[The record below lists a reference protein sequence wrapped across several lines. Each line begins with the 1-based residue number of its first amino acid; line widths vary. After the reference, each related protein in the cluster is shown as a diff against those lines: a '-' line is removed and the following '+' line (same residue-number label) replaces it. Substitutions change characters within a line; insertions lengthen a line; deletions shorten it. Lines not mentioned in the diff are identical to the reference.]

1 MKNSVAFARELNALS
16 AKRKNIRQLHDA
28 ERCTFNQTK
37 GPVGS
42 VCFFQKGGVLFV
54 VNKEMLT
61 RQLLALDGIEPDGD
75 TEIRKIRKESIHS
88 VNMCLSLL
96 DSKVRDM
103 TTDHD
108 GSSDRMDLAELTELN
123 TEMLNSSRVPG
134 SCSGLSPP

>member
-1 MKNSVAFARELNALS
+1 M
-16 AKRKNIRQLHDA
+16 
-28 ERCTFNQTK
+28 
-37 GPVGS
+37 
-42 VCFFQKGGVLFV
+42 LFV

-108 GSSDRMDLAELTELN
+108 GSSDRMDLAEPTKLN
-123 TEMLNSSRVPG
+123 TEMLNSARE
-134 SCSGLSPP
+134 LLRIKTALKKLMNI

>member
-1 MKNSVAFARELNALS
+1 M
-16 AKRKNIRQLHDA
+16 
-28 ERCTFNQTK
+28 
-37 GPVGS
+37 
-42 VCFFQKGGVLFV
+42 LFV

-61 RQLLALDGIEPDGD
+61 RQLLALDSIEPDGD

-108 GSSDRMDLAELTELN
+108 GSSDRMDLAELTKLN
-123 TEMLNSSRVPG
+123 TEMLNSARE
-134 SCSGLSPP
+134 LLRIKTALKKLMNI

>member
-1 MKNSVAFARELNALS
+1 M
-16 AKRKNIRQLHDA
+16 
-28 ERCTFNQTK
+28 
-37 GPVGS
+37 
-42 VCFFQKGGVLFV
+42 LFV

-88 VNMCLSLL
+88 VNSLL

-108 GSSDRMDLAELTELN
+108 WSSDRMEMAELTELN
-123 TEMLNSSRVPG
+123 TEMLNSARELLRIKSALKKLMNKCQKMTAKMQP
-134 SCSGLSPP
+134 

>member
-1 MKNSVAFARELNALS
+1 M
-16 AKRKNIRQLHDA
+16 
-28 ERCTFNQTK
+28 
-37 GPVGS
+37 
-42 VCFFQKGGVLFV
+42 FV
-54 VNKEMLT
+54 VNKETLT

-108 GSSDRMDLAELTELN
+108 GSSDRMDLAELTKLN
-123 TEMLNSSRVPG
+123 TEMLNSARE
-134 SCSGLSPP
+134 LLRIKTALKKLMNI

>member
-1 MKNSVAFARELNALS
+1 MLCLLRERTSDSCTPN
-16 AKRKNIRQLHDA
+16 A

-42 VCFFQKGGVLFV
+42 VFFQKGGVLFV

-108 GSSDRMDLAELTELN
+108 GSSDRMDLAELTKLN
-123 TEMLNSSRVPG
+123 TEMLNSARE
-134 SCSGLSPP
+134 LLRIKTALKKLMNI

>member
-1 MKNSVAFARELNALS
+1 M
-16 AKRKNIRQLHDA
+16 
-28 ERCTFNQTK
+28 
-37 GPVGS
+37 
-42 VCFFQKGGVLFV
+42 
-54 VNKEMLT
+54 NKEMLT

-88 VNMCLSLL
+88 VNSLL

-123 TEMLNSSRVPG
+123 TEMLNSARELPSRPMRTPP
-134 SCSGLSPP
+134 SCSSAWSGQPFASRWWLRPTSSPKTPSTGCWER

>member
-1 MKNSVAFARELNALS
+1 M
-16 AKRKNIRQLHDA
+16 
-28 ERCTFNQTK
+28 
-37 GPVGS
+37 
-42 VCFFQKGGVLFV
+42 LFV

-108 GSSDRMDLAELTELN
+108 GSSDRMDLAELTKLN
-123 TEMLNSSRVPG
+123 TEMLNSARK
-134 SCSGLSPP
+134 LLRIKTALKKLMNI

>member
-1 MKNSVAFARELNALS
+1 MLCLLRERTSDSCTSN
-16 AKRKNIRQLHDA
+16 A

-42 VCFFQKGGVLFV
+42 VFFFQKGGVLFV

-108 GSSDRMDLAELTELN
+108 GSSDRMDLAELTKLN
-123 TEMLNSSRVPG
+123 TEMLNSARE
-134 SCSGLSPP
+134 LLRIKTALKKLMNI